1 MLKKLL
7 IGVGVI
13 VLLLVLAVAIGPRL
27 VDWNAYKPRVAAAVR
42 NATGR
47 DLAIEGNVSLS
58 LLPTPT
64 LSVAGVR
71 LANMPGAATPD
82 MARLKSLDISVA
94 LMPLL
99 GGTIKVTK
107 VTLVDPVI
115 LLERLPDGRANW
127 QFTPSQ
133 RSTT

>member
-13 VLLLVLAVAIGPRL
+13 VLVLVVAVAVGPRL

-42 NATGR
+42 DATGR
-47 DLAIEGNVSLS
+47 DLAIDGDVSLS
-58 LLPTPT
+58 LLPSPT
-64 LSVAGVR
+64 LSVEGVR
-71 LANMPGAATPD
+71 FANLPGGSSPD
-82 MARLKSLDISVA
+82 MARLRSLDVRVA

-99 GGTIKVTK
+99 GGRIQVTR

-127 QFTPSQ
+127 QFTRP
-133 RSTT
+133 